1 MSGLDNTS
9 ATVRSITAATTATA
23 NDFVI
28 AVSPGAN
35 PTNIALPDPTTTIP
49 GRHILIRRDATATNV
64 VNVTG
69 HINGSGSSTVQIG
82 AAGAIGSAWVIN
94 TGTTWLT
101 AP

>member
-1 MSGLDNTS
+1 MSGLDNTP
-9 ATVRSITAATTATA
+9 ATVRSVTAATTATA

-35 PTNIALPDPTTTIP
+35 PTNVALPDPTTTIP

-69 HINGSGSSTVQIG
+69 HINGSGSSTVAIG
-82 AAGAIGSAWVIN
+82 SAGAIGSAWVIN
-94 TGTTWLT
+94 TGSTWLT

>member
-1 MSGLDNTS
+1 MSGFDNTS
-9 ATVRSITAATTATA
+9 FTVRSVTAATTATA
-23 NDFVI
+23 NDYVI

-35 PTNIALPDPTTTIP
+35 PVNIALPDPTTVQP
-49 GRHILIRRDATATNV
+49 GRMYLIRRDGTATNV

-69 HINGSGSSTVQIG
+69 NVNGSGSATVAIG
-82 AAGAIGSAWVIN
+82 SAGAIGSALVIN